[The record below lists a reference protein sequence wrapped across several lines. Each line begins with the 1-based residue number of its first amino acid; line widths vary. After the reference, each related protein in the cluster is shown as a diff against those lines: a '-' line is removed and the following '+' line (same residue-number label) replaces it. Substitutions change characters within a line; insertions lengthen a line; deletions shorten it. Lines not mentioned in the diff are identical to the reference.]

1 MRRSKRG
8 EKVGVALA
16 YSPAEDAPRVLASVR
31 GHLVERLERMAFEHG
46 VEIYR
51 DADLA
56 EALSAIDVGST
67 VPPELYR
74 AVAEVLAYCYR
85 INERLKDK
93 LAE

>member
-1 MRRSKRG
+1 MRGPKKRDR
-8 EKVGVALA
+8 VGVALA
-16 YSPAEDAPRVLASVR
+16 YSPAEEAPRVLASVR
-31 GHLVERLERMAFEHG
+31 GHLVERLERMAIEHG

-56 EALSAIDVGST
+56 EALSVIDAGSL

>member
-1 MRRSKRG
+1 MRGHRRG
-8 EKVGVALA
+8 ERLGVALA
-16 YSPAEDAPRVLASVR
+16 YSPAEEAPRVLASAR
-31 GHLVERLERMAFEHG
+31 GSLAERLELIAREHG

-56 EALSAIDVGST
+56 AALFALDAGSA